1 LFANNGIASE
11 AYGKI
16 RKTCIPRGNS
26 NIAIDALPTL
36 QISVGFIALFEKI
49 YYGEPIFAV
58 ISNNG
63 EDVQYRTDD
72 SNKFTL

>member
-1 LFANNGIASE
+1 LFANSGIASE

-16 RKTCIPRGNS
+16 QETCIPRDNS

-36 QISVGFIALFEKI
+36 QISVGFIGLFEKI
-49 YYGEPIFAV
+49 YYRDLIFTV

-63 EDVQYRTDD
+63 KDFGEKML
-72 SNKFTL
+72 N